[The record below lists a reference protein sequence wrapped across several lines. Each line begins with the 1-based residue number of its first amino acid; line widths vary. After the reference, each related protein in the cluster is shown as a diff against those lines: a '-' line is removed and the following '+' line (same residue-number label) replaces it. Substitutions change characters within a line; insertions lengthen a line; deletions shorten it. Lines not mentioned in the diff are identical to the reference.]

1 MKTLILLLL
10 LPLTLF
16 SQKYQYNEVQL
27 MTARGDLIQSWE
39 ANSFVTQVGED
50 FIISS
55 DDNRLLHTVSI
66 RSIFDNSLYRQYKLT
81 NAVDSIYLEDGIKK
95 TVKVS
100 KYIGLVYYDKLTILS
115 DSTKKYMVIVPEN
128 NVGIIIY
135 KK

>member
-1 MKTLILLLL
+1 MKTLILLL

>member
-1 MKTLILLLL
+1 
-10 LPLTLF
+10 
-16 SQKYQYNEVQL
+16 